1 MLVHEIYEYF
11 DKWMFEISAKNGPSP
26 GSFSF
31 IFRRF
36 KHTIVKIV
44 LQQINVKKC
53 PSSIRCWDLNP
64 QPSEHES
71 PSITTRP
78 ELPPTRPFEISVI
91 ACYLPNHLPYSIH
104 GKVGIIQ
111 TKSA

>member
-11 DKWMFEISAKNGPSP
+11 DKWMFEISVKNGPSP

-44 LQQINVKKC
+44 LQQINVKNAH
-53 PSSIRCWDLNP
+53 P
-64 QPSEHES
+64 
-71 PSITTRP
+71 
-78 ELPPTRPFEISVI
+78 VYG
-91 ACYLPNHLPYSIH
+91 A
-104 GKVGIIQ
+104 GI
-111 TKSA
+111 